1 MAKRDYYEVLGV
13 DKSATA
19 DAIKKAYR
27 KKAIQYHPDKQ
38 QGKSEAEKKEAED
51 LFKEAAEAYSVLSDP
66 DKKARYD
73 QFGHAGMGGAAG
85 GGGFSDFGDFDLNDI
100 FSSVFGQGFGG
111 FGGFS
116 GFGGGGGRTQQPRY
130 RGSDQR
136 VKVKLN
142 LKEISTGV
150 TKKFKLKKYV
160 KCTHCGG
167 SGAEGNATETC
178 PECKGTGRVIRTQQ
192 SIFGMMRT
200 ETACPNCGG
209 EGKVIKNKCPHCH
222 GDGIVMGEEVVEVS
236 IPAGV
241 MEGMQLSLRGKGN
254 AGKRNG
260 INGDLQIV
268 IEEEPHPQLMRDENN
283 LVYNLLLDIPT
294 AALGGTADIP
304 TIEDAARVTIEPGTQ
319 PGKLLRLRGK
329 GLPTVNGYGRGD
341 ILVNISV
348 YIPETLSKEEKKSM
362 ESFKESD
369 NFKPAES
376 IKEKIFRRFRKLFD

>member
-13 DKSATA
+13 DKNATA

-38 QGKSEAEKKEAED
+38 QGKSEAEKKEAEE

-73 QFGHAGMGGAAG
+73 QFGHAGMGGAS

-111 FGGFS
+111 FSGFG

-130 RGSDQR
+130 RGSDLR
-136 VKVKLN
+136 VKVKLT
-142 LKEISTGV
+142 LQEISTGV

-160 KCTHCGG
+160 KCSHCNG

-200 ETACPNCGG
+200 ETVCPNCGG
-209 EGKVIKNKCPHCH
+209 EGKVIKNKCSHCQ
-222 GDGIVMGEEVVEVS
+222 GDGIVSGEEVVEVN

-241 MEGMQLSLRGKGN
+241 MGGMQLSMRGKGN

-260 INGDLQIV
+260 VNGDLQII
-268 IEEEPHPQLMRDENN
+268 IEEEAHPQLIRDEND

-294 AALGGTADIP
+294 AILGGSAEIP
-304 TIEDAARVTIEPGTQ
+304 TIDDPVRVTIEPGTQ
-319 PGKLLRLRGK
+319 PGKVLRLRGK
-329 GLPTVNGYGRGD
+329 GLPTLNGYGRGD
-341 ILVNISV
+341 ILVNISIYV
-348 YIPETLSKEEKKSM
+348 PETLSKEEKKSM
-362 ESFKESD
+362 EKFKESE
-369 NFKPAES
+369 NFKPNSSVKES
-376 IKEKIFRRFRKLFD
+376 IFRRFKKLFE